1 MALLRLELRPQRRI
15 EDQLLEQLG
24 EQVVRR
30 MPHHPIAFLRSGL
43 WLLLAGLWTVAVM
56 VVNGP
61 VGALLPVFLF
71 VLRGGWLFLSVYH
84 DWFVITDMRIFRI
97 RGVFNQ
103 RAAAMSLS
111 RIVDFTMEQPLMGQL
126 LGYGHFVFEN
136 AAQDQG
142 LREIRYLNDVVAV
155 NNLIQQLVF
164 EAGGGPA
171 KHKRGTAPAPVT
183 VGADGRPARPGSEQ
197 APGETTGVQPIGWG
211 TYDDAVGWHSD
222 LDATGEIRPVD
233 PED

>member
-1 MALLRLELRPQRRI
+1 MALRLELRPKKRI
-15 EDQLLEQLG
+15 EDQLLVQLG
-24 EQVVRR
+24 ESIIRP
-30 MPHHPIAFLRSGL
+30 MPHHPIAFLRGGL
-43 WLLLAGLWTVAVM
+43 WLLLAALWSIAVM
-56 VVNGP
+56 VTNGP

-71 VLRGGWLFLSVYH
+71 LLRGGWLVLAVYE

-97 RGVFNQ
+97 RGVLNQ

-142 LREIRYLNDVVAV
+142 LREIRHLRDVVAV

-171 KHKRGTAPAPVT
+171 KHKRGTVPEAVAAGAATGQSGGVAPQPVGDP
-183 VGADGRPARPGSEQ
+183 V
-197 APGETTGVQPIGWG
+197 GWG
-211 TYDDAVGWHSD
+211 TYAGPSSEAIVQDP
-222 LDATGEIRPVD
+222 DATGQIPRVPD
-233 PED
+233 ED

>member
-1 MALLRLELRPQRRI
+1 
-15 EDQLLEQLG
+15 
-24 EQVVRR
+24 
-30 MPHHPIAFLRSGL
+30 MPHHPIAFLRGGL
-43 WLLLAGLWTVAVM
+43 WLLLAGLWTSAVM
-56 VVNGP
+56 LTNGP

-71 VLRGGWLFLSVYH
+71 VLRGGWLLLKEYE

-111 RIVDFTMEQPLMGQL
+111 RIVDFTMEQPIVGQL

-142 LREIRYLNDVVAV
+142 LREIRYLRDVVPV

-171 KHKRGTAPAPVT
+171 KHKKGTAPAPVV
-183 VGADGRPARPGSEQ
+183 VGVDGRPARPGSEQ
-197 APGETTGVQPIGWG
+197 APSGVGWG
-211 TYDDAVGWHSD
+211 VLDDP
-222 LDATGEIRPVD
+222 DATGQIPRVTD
-233 PED
+233 ED

>member
-1 MALLRLELRPQRRI
+1 MALRLELRPRRRI
-15 EDQLLEQLG
+15 QDQLLDQLG
-24 EQVVRR
+24 EEIVRA
-30 MPHHPIAFLRSGL
+30 MPHHPVAFLRGGL
-43 WLLLAGLWTVAVM
+43 YLLLAALWASAV
-56 VVNGP
+56 VVTNGP
-61 VGALLPVFLF
+61 VGALLPVFL
-71 VLRGGWLFLSVYH
+71 LLARGGWLLLADYE

-111 RIVDFTMEQPLMGQL
+111 RIVDFTMEQPIMGQL

-142 LREIRYLNDVVAV
+142 LREIRHLRDVVAV

-171 KHKRGTAPAPVT
+171 KHKAGTPAPVV
-183 VGADGRPARPGSEQ
+183 VGSDRARQGG
-197 APGETTGVQPIGWG
+197 ATGWG
-211 TYDDAVGWHSD
+211 SYAAASPWDD
-222 LDATGEIRPVD
+222 LDATGEIRPVRD
-233 PED
+233 ED

>member
-1 MALLRLELRPQRRI
+1 MALRLELRPRRRI
-15 EDQLLEQLG
+15 QNQLLDQLG
-24 EQVVRR
+24 EEIVRA
-30 MPHHPIAFLRSGL
+30 MPHHPIAFLRGGL
-43 WLLLAGLWTVAVM
+43 YLLLAAVWTVAVL
-56 VVNGP
+56 VTNGP
-61 VGALLPVFLF
+61 VGALFPVFLF
-71 VLRGGWLFLSVYH
+71 LLRGGWLLLADYE

-97 RGVFNQ
+97 RGVLNQ

-142 LREIRYLNDVVAV
+142 LREIRHLRDVVAV

-171 KHKRGTAPAPVT
+171 KHKKGTAPAPVV
-183 VGADGRPARPGSEQ
+183 VGADGLPARPGSDR
-197 APGETTGVQPIGWG
+197 APSG
-211 TYDDAVGWHSD
+211 S
-222 LDATGEIRPVD
+222 ATVTRIRIPGSLRK
-233 PED
+233 PTL

>member
-1 MALLRLELRPQRRI
+1 MALRLELRPQRRI
-15 EDQLLEQLG
+15 EAQLLEQLG

-30 MPHHPIAFLRSGL
+30 MPHHPIAFLQGGL
-43 WLLLAGLWTVAVM
+43 WVLLAAVWTIAVL
-56 VVNGP
+56 VTNGP
-61 VGALLPVFLF
+61 VGALFPVFLF
-71 VLRGGWLFLSVYH
+71 LLRGGWLLLAVYE

-111 RIVDFTMEQPLMGQL
+111 RIVDFTMEQPLVGQL
-126 LGYGHFVFEN
+126 LGYGHFIFEN

-142 LREIRYLNDVVAV
+142 LREIRHLRDVVAV

-171 KHKRGTAPAPVT
+171 KHKKGTAPAPVV
-183 VGADGRPARPGSEQ
+183 VGADGRPARPGSEA
-197 APGETTGVQPIGWG
+197 APATVATEPTTGWG
-211 TYDDAVGWHSD
+211 TYGGGAPLWDDP
-222 LDATGEIRPVD
+222 DATGQIPRVPD
-233 PED
+233 ED

>member
-1 MALLRLELRPQRRI
+1 MALRLELRPRHRI

-24 EQVVRR
+24 EEIVRA
-30 MPHHPIAFLRSGL
+30 MPHHPIAFLRGGL
-43 WLLLAGLWTVAVM
+43 WLLLSALWTVAVM
-56 VVNGP
+56 ITNGP

-71 VLRGGWLFLSVYH
+71 LLRGGWLLLAVYE

-97 RGVFNQ
+97 RGVLNQ

-142 LREIRYLNDVVAV
+142 LREIRMLRDVVAV

-171 KHKRGTAPAPVT
+171 KHKRGKVPESVAV
-183 VGADGRPARPGSEQ
+183 
-197 APGETTGVQPIGWG
+197 APGAEGGPLVPQEPLGDPVVGWG
-211 TYDDAVGWHSD
+211 TYDDP
-222 LDATGEIRPVD
+222 DATGQIPHVRD
-233 PED
+233 ED

>member
-1 MALLRLELRPQRRI
+1 MALRLELRPRRRI

-24 EQVVRR
+24 EEIVRA
-30 MPHHPIAFLRSGL
+30 MPHHPVAFLRGSL
-43 WLLLAGLWTVAVM
+43 WMLLAALWTVAVM
-56 VVNGP
+56 ATNGP

-71 VLRGGWLFLSVYH
+71 VLRGGWLLLAVYE

-97 RGVFNQ
+97 RGVLNQ

-111 RIVDFTMEQPLMGQL
+111 RIVDFTMEQPLLGQL

-142 LREIRYLNDVVAV
+142 LREIRFLRDVVPV

-171 KHKRGTAPAPVT
+171 KHKKGTAPAPVV
-183 VGADGRPARPGSEQ
+183 VGTGGRPARPGSAE
-197 APGETTGVQPIGWG
+197 APQGGAPPVGWG
-211 TYDDAVGWHSD
+211 TPYDDP
-222 LDATGEIRPVD
+222 DATGQIPRVRD
-233 PED
+233 ED